1 MPPIRART
9 ATGAE
14 FSFPS
19 REEFSRAVSS
29 GRITPDWE
37 VFHARAH
44 RWLPVTVHP
53 AFTAPPG
60 ATTTPAPAAP
70 RRSSDL
76 VLIYPDFVPSS
87 DTVGGAE
94 PESDPFDHGPILAPD
109 EIERVLYAPR
119 RTDPRVATA
128 MAATEPGAA
137 QGASSPASNHPLV
150 EQALRTVPTFS
161 RALIVAA
168 GMVSARLS

>member
-29 GRITPDWE
+29 GRITADWE

-44 RWLPVTVHP
+44 RWLPVTLHP
-53 AFTAPPG
+53 AFTAPPTA
-60 ATTTPAPAAP
+60 ATAPVAAVP

-87 DTVGGAE
+87 DTLGGSE
-94 PESDPFDHGPILAPD
+94 PESDPFDNGPILAPD
-109 EIERVLYAPR
+109 EIQRVLYAPR
-119 RTDPRVATA
+119 RTDPAAATA
-128 MAATEPGAA
+128 MAATEPDAA
-137 QGASSPASNHPLV
+137 QGASAPASSHPLV
-150 EQALRTVPTFS
+150 QQALRTVPTFS